1 MQQPFDLRTIETN
14 GIALRA
20 AVEGDGPLVIMVH
33 GFPELWY
40 SWRHQIRPIAQAG
53 YRVVALDVR
62 GYGGSDKPHAV
73 EAYDMASLMADVTGV
88 IDAFGEQTAILVGHD
103 WGAPICWNTAALHAD
118 RVAAVAGLSVPYR
131 RRGKTSTIELWRQV
145 YQDRFFYQLYFQ
157 AEGVAESELEAD
169 VRTSLRKIYY
179 SISGDAPSLDSWLQ
193 RPAGGSLL
201 ERLPDPEALPAWLTP
216 EDLDY
221 VVSNFE
227 AGGFRGPL
235 NRYRNQERDF
245 ANLPEM
251 GVRPVAQPSCF
262 IAGSKDLVRQFVPG
276 YDLYAD
282 VGMSCTDLR
291 FSRIIEGAGHWVQQ
305 EAPREVTTA
314 MLEFLASLDR

>member
-1 MQQPFDLRTIETN
+1 MQQRFDLQVIEAN
-14 GIALRA
+14 GISLRA

-40 SWRHQIRPIAQAG
+40 SWRHQIKPVSQAG

-62 GYGGSDKPHAV
+62 GYGGSDKPHQV
-73 EAYDMASLMADVTGV
+73 EAYDMATLMTDVVGV
-88 IDAFGEQTAILVGHD
+88 IDAFGEQVAILVGHD

-131 RRGKTSTIELWRQV
+131 KRGETSAIDLWRRI
-145 YQDRFFYQLYFQ
+145 YKDRFFYQLYFQ

-169 VRTSLRKIYY
+169 VRTSLRKFYY
-179 SISGDAPSLDSWLQ
+179 SVSGDAASLESWLQ
-193 RPAGGSLL
+193 RPAGATLL
-201 ERLPDPEALPAWLTP
+201 EALADPEVFPGWLTQ

-221 VVSNFE
+221 FVGNFE
-227 AGGFRGPL
+227 AGGFRGPI

-262 IAGSKDLVRQFVPG
+262 IAGSKDLVRHFVPG

-282 VGMSCTDLR
+282 VAVNCMDLR
-291 FSRIIEGAGHWVQQ
+291 FRRIVDGAGHWVQQ
-305 EAPREVTTA
+305 EAPDEVTA
-314 MLEFLASLDR
+314 ALLAFLASLD